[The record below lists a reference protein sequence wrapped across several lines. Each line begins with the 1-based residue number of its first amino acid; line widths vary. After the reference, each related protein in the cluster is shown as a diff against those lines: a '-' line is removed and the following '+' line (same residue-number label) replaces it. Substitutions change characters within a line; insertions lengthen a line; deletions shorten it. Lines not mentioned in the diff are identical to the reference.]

1 MSLKIRL
8 AKTKTARVFRIVVGE
23 TRSKRDGKA
32 IDILGN
38 ATLSKTPQVK
48 IDNQKYQ
55 KWLLKGAKPTKSVQ
69 KLLK

>member
-48 IDNQKYQ
+48 IDN
-55 KWLLKGAKPTKSVQ
+55 
-69 KLLK
+69 